1 MKQLLQSLKDGST
14 ELSEVPAPKF
24 TTGQNLI
31 STSTTLVSVGTE
43 RMLVEFG
50 RANILQKARSQP
62 DKVKMVLSKAKT
74 DGVISTIDAVKSKL
88 DQPMALG
95 YCNVGRIIE
104 TDVDGFATGDRVVSN
119 GKHAEVVSVAKNLC
133 AKIPDNVSD
142 ESAAFTV
149 VSAIGLQGIRLVN
162 PTLGETVVVTGLG
175 LIGLLTVQ
183 MLVAHGCRVFGID
196 VDPARIELARSF
208 GAETCNPNE
217 GEDVIGKAKSFSRGT
232 GVDAV
237 IITAASTSNDIVS
250 QAANMCRQ
258 RGRIVLVGVVG
269 LELSRAD
276 FYEKE
281 LTFQV
286 SCSYG
291 PGRYDHNYER
301 NGMDY
306 PIGFVRWT
314 EQRNF
319 QAVLD
324 MMSSGLIKLDQL
336 ITHRFDISEGSAAF
350 SLLVSDE
357 PALGILLSFGKDDDL
372 KKLKRKVNLTTEEK
386 PALTGSREAIGFFGA
401 GNYAGR
407 VLIPAFKAS
416 NANLLT
422 LVSGGGVSAVYFG
435 KKFKFKTASTDPS
448 LVFKDEKINTVVVAT
463 QHDLHASQVLSALE
477 NGKSVFCEKPLCLT
491 LTELDAIQTCLINR
505 PNQKLMVGFNRRF
518 APHVRKMKQLLDRTH
533 APKSVIITVNAGH
546 IPSDHWTQDPIKG
559 GGRIIGE
566 ACHFID
572 LARHLVDSPIS
583 NHYVQLLGAND
594 ASREKNDKVT
604 MSLAFDDGSFAAIHY
619 LANGH
624 KSFPKERVE
633 VFVDG
638 RVLQLDN
645 FLKLRGW
652 GWKNF
657 KSMRLWRQ
665 DKGQRACVAAF
676 LKALRGKA
684 PTPIDREQLFEVSR
698 VSIEVAKLASKS

>member
-31 STSTTLVSVGTE
+31 STSATLVSVGTE

-50 RANILQKARSQP
+50 RANILQKARRQP
-62 DKVKMVLSKAKT
+62 FKVNIFLSKDIT
-74 DGVISTIDAVKSKL
+74 VGVISTIDAVKSKIV
-88 DQPMALG
+88 QPMALG
-95 YCNVGRIIE
+95 YCVGRIIE
-104 TDVDGFATGDRVVSN
+104 TMWMVGNDRVVSN

-336 ITHRFDISEGSAAF
+336 ITHRFDISDGSAAF

-435 KKFKFKTASTDPS
+435 KKFKFKTASTDPN

-477 NGKSVFCEKPLCLT
+477 NGAFFVKS
-491 LTELDAIQTCLINR
+491 
-505 PNQKLMVGFNRRF
+505 
-518 APHVRKMKQLLDRTH
+518 H
-533 APKSVIITVNAGH
+533 
-546 IPSDHWTQDPIKG
+546 
-559 GGRIIGE
+559 
-566 ACHFID
+566 
-572 LARHLVDSPIS
+572 
-583 NHYVQLLGAND
+583 
-594 ASREKNDKVT
+594 
-604 MSLAFDDGSFAAIHY
+604 
-619 LANGH
+619 
-624 KSFPKERVE
+624 
-633 VFVDG
+633 
-638 RVLQLDN
+638 
-645 FLKLRGW
+645 
-652 GWKNF
+652 
-657 KSMRLWRQ
+657 
-665 DKGQRACVAAF
+665 CV
-676 LKALRGKA
+676 
-684 PTPIDREQLFEVSR
+684 
-698 VSIEVAKLASKS
+698 